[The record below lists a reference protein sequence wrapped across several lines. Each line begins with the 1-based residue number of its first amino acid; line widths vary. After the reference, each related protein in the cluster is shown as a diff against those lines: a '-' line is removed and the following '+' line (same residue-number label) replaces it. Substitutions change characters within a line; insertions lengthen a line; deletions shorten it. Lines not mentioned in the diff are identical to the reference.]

1 MINTGRL
8 FASFVL
14 LFLYTQRVVAST
26 ENIISRLCPTGCRCS
41 FDDSLLTVSCWIY
54 SLYYPP
60 YPHDIEPKQLDSLL
74 SSSQTYGHLTRL
86 HIGASQLTHVPR
98 SVCRLTTLTQLHL
111 DNNRLTRLPDNC
123 LTNLT
128 ALTWFSASR
137 NNITELQD
145 KLFDGLG
152 KLQTLQ
158 LSYNHITILKNG
170 LFDRLL
176 KLDTL
181 SVHNNNVSSIG
192 SRVFD
197 GLFNLKTLDLSYNGI
212 TELENGLFDGL
223 HKLEK
228 LNISHNGISSLE
240 SRVFSRLSNLK
251 TIGLCNN
258 VITELKN
265 GLFDGLHKLNV
276 LYLTSNQISSI
287 GLYAFNRLSNLEVL
301 QLSHN
306 NITELRDGLFDG
318 LHQLR
323 TLELSYNRI
332 TQLQD
337 GLFDGLHELETL
349 DLNHDNLPSVG
360 SRVFNSLSNLKKLD
374 LSYNHITELQNEL
387 FDGLRK
393 LKILNL
399 RFNQISSIGLH
410 AFDRLSNLEAIALR
424 NNNIT
429 ELQDGLFDGLHML
442 QTLELSYN
450 RITQLQGGV
459 FDGLHKLEKLN
470 LNHNNILSIGSRV
483 FNSFSYLKTLNL
495 SYNDIKKLEN
505 GLLDALHALE
515 TLDLSFSNISSIGS
529 RVFHRHSSLKT
540 LFLTSNRITQLQD
553 RLFDGLYKLETLDLS
568 FNNISSMGPRVFGS
582 SAASSSL
589 RYVDLSSNNIQT
601 LDSWPIYVG
610 INGMLTIDLS
620 YNHIRHFTNMMRWK
634 DNCGARNVRVSL
646 SLYGNTI
653 RNVPDLLIGWNMS
666 LSATRCVQALK
677 NSYWIRPTVTKLT
690 CVYLECECA
699 DIVEL
704 NFNLRYARKS
714 APPWHW
720 YYPLLSFRPL
730 ILNPY
735 NAVPLDQFV
744 CKLTE
749 RCPSGCRCVHRPANA
764 TLHINCSNTNH
775 TVFPLELPTPTS
787 YPKYILDFSNNRLLR
802 HLEHRDYFVNTSV
815 LDVSNSNIQQVKI
828 EDVWKDILKIPQVNL
843 YGNKLTSL
851 PQSTASVNVTTVSL
865 NIANN
870 PWDCSCDYK
879 WLSRWLNAISNRL
892 ARNVHCYSPQ
902 RLRGKNIIQTSEK
915 DFCVDPAAEAS
926 KRAWIISMSSV
937 AGVVV
942 VLLSVIGIF
951 YRLRVKLYTRW
962 KFHPFDRD
970 ECPGED
976 MDYDVFLCCSSLDDE
991 PVGSRILEVVEA
1003 NGYRVCYH
1011 ERDFM
1016 PGLITDNI
1024 EKSVTR
1030 SKRTACLLT
1039 TNFIQRSENV
1049 FFCIIESS

>member
-429 ELQDGLFDGLHML
+429 ELQDGL
-442 QTLELSYN
+442 
-450 RITQLQGGV
+450 